1 MKAQHLFSKL
11 PAEIQ
16 FFLKKRLHVLNIYIF
31 MRKCKCFFVRR
42 HKISCFLKNNDFRV
56 LHLGCGRYSI
66 KKGEVFNSDLSFENF
81 IDVLKPLP
89 FPDNSIDV
97 VFHEHL
103 FEHLDFPFQTLSFLK
118 ECRRVLKKNGVLRF
132 SMPDF
137 DKYVDAYLHNE
148 LETAFKYGANFKETY
163 EMEVMNFLFKQR
175 NEHKFIYNFRSASHL
190 LKTTGFGT
198 INRQDFNVSSIAEW
212 KYDRWNDKLTMYIEA
227 FK

>member
-97 VFHEHL
+97 VFPITIFL
-103 FEHLDFPFQTLSFLK
+103 VLQTQPSPFSHPFISSFNK
-118 ECRRVLKKNGVLRF
+118 SFGADIKKL
-132 SMPDF
+132 
-137 DKYVDAYLHNE
+137 
-148 LETAFKYGANFKETY
+148 
-163 EMEVMNFLFKQR
+163 
-175 NEHKFIYNFRSASHL
+175 
-190 LKTTGFGT
+190 
-198 INRQDFNVSSIAEW
+198 
-212 KYDRWNDKLTMYIEA
+212 
-227 FK
+227 